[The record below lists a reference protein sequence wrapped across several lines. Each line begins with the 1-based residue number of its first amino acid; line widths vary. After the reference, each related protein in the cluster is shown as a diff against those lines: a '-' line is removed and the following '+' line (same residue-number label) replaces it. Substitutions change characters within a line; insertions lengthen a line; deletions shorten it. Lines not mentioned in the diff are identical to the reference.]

1 MSTPDSLRPAM
12 WCGDAGPAHTWVVD
26 VANVIG
32 ARPDGWWRD
41 RAGAAD
47 RLRRKIF
54 GLLAAPPADVA
65 PALPGRIVLV
75 LEGAARPA
83 AAPGETA
90 AGSGVT
96 VAVVHAAA
104 GGDDAIVDAA
114 RTAAEPVLV
123 VTSDRGLCARVHALG
138 AATVGAGALWRVLD
152 PVASP
157 GAGRER
163 AGNARRTR

>member
-1 MSTPDSLRPAM
+1 M
-12 WCGDAGPAHTWVVD
+12 WCGDEGPARTWVVD

-47 RLRRKIF
+47 RLHRRIL

-75 LEGAARPA
+75 LEGAARDA
-83 AAPGETA
+83 AAPDETA
-90 AGSGVT
+90 AGPGT
-96 VAVVHAAA
+96 TLAVVHAAA
-104 GGDDAIVDAA
+104 GGDDAIVEVA

-123 VTSDRGLCARVHALG
+123 VTSDRGLRARVQALG
-138 AATVGAGALWRVLD
+138 ATAVGAGALWRVLD
-152 PVASP
+152 PVAS
-157 GAGRER
+157 
-163 AGNARRTR
+163 